1 MPTGGGKSLCYQLPA
16 MVRAGTGVVV
26 SPLISLMK
34 DQVDALLA
42 AGVSAAA
49 YNSSLEAGEARS
61 VLRALHAGE
70 LDLLYV
76 APETLM
82 TEGFLERL
90 RGLGDPGSAAAGVA
104 LFAIDEAHCVSQW
117 GHDFRPEY
125 VQLGRLRGLF
135 PGVPIMACTATADP
149 ETRDDVRLRLGLADA
164 AVYVTGFDRPN
175 IRYTVVEKR
184 EPLHQLLQF
193 LAAHEGESGIVYCL
207 SRKRTEE
214 VAEKLR
220 AHGVEAAAY
229 HAGLPADERRRVQDA
244 FARDEVSVVVA
255 TVAFGM
261 GIDKSDVRFVVHH
274 DLPKTVESY
283 YQETGRS
290 GRDGLPADALLLF
303 GLGDAAVV
311 RSLIEGGGR
320 RQNGDE
326 EVERDPERVRI
337 EIHKLNSMVG
347 YADGLSCRRE
357 ALLGYFGEPYPA
369 PCGNCDICLEPP
381 ETFDAT
387 EQARMALSCVFRL
400 WERDGFG
407 YGVGYVID
415 VLRGSENEKIL
426 SRGHDALS
434 TYGIGAE
441 LSRDHWQ
448 SLIRQL
454 IHRGYLAQDIARYS
468 ALRLTEAARPLLRGD
483 ETLIMAKPRVRVPSK
498 KQRLRADRAGRA
510 ADLAGMPVDEAL
522 FDELRALR
530 KRLADEQNVPAYVVF
545 SDATLAEMAAR
556 QPGTSA
562 QTARGQRR
570 RPGQARAVRRRV
582 PGRDRRARL
591 RRLGPRR
598 LCLWPRSAAPAT
610 PARPAR
616 EDGGRAGVV
625 ALRDE
630 RPLPLRHRPARPRV
644 PARRR
649 AARARRGAREAGPRR
664 RRLLRLARDGVPR
677 LPLVAGRRPRPA
689 AGHER
694 DGRRRRR
701 PLQDRAVRRLVAPP
715 RGGRHAGGRLHRRQR
730 QDPGHALRRGAHQG
744 RDRRPVPRLLRRP
757 AAVGGR
763 ARARRA
769 RQRAPREHARGHL
782 DRPERPEPAPARLPG
797 GQGPG
802 GGAAQGE
809 PGRRPAA
816 LRGLAERGR
825 RRRQPARPAVRV
837 GHAADRGGAD
847 GGRRRARPAARGG
860 GEPSRARR
868 RPSASCTGAA
878 TTPRSGPR

>member
-1 MPTGGGKSLCYQLPA
+1 MTPASNDPTGPASPSRSARALLREVFGFAEYRQHQEEIVDHLVAGGDAFVLMPTGGGKSLCYQLPS
-16 MVRAGTGVVV
+16 MVRQGTGVVV

-34 DQVDALLA
+34 DQVDALRA

-61 VLRALHAGE
+61 VLRALHAGQ

-90 RGLGDPGSAAAGVA
+90 RGLADPGRDGAGVA

-193 LAAHEGESGIVYCL
+193 LAVHEGESGIVYCL

-220 AHGVEAAAY
+220 AHGVQAAAY

-244 FARDEVSVVVA
+244 FARDDVHVVAA

-290 GRDGLPADALLLF
+290 GRDGLPAEALLLF

-320 RQNGDE
+320 GRNGDE

-400 WERDGFG
+400 WERGGFG

-415 VLRGSENEKIL
+415 VLRGTENEKIL

-454 IHRGYLAQDIARYS
+454 IHRGYLAQDIARFS
-468 ALRLTEAARPLLRGD
+468 ALRLTEAARPLLRGE

-545 SDATLAEMAAR
+545 SDATLVEMAAR
-556 QPGTSA
+556 QPATSA
-562 QTARGQRR
+562 ELLEVNGVGQTKLERYGDAFL
-570 RPGQARAVRRRV
+570 AVI
-582 PGRDRRARL
+582 A
-591 RRLGPRR
+591 
-598 LCLWPRSAAPAT
+598 
-610 PARPAR
+610 
-616 EDGGRAGVV
+616 
-625 ALRDE
+625 
-630 RPLPLRHRPARPRV
+630 
-644 PARRR
+644 
-649 AARARRGAREAGPRR
+649 
-664 RRLLRLARDGVPR
+664 
-677 LPLVAGRRPRPA
+677 
-689 AGHER
+689 
-694 DGRRRRR
+694 
-701 PLQDRAVRRLVAPP
+701 
-715 RGGRHAGGRLHRRQR
+715 
-730 QDPGHALRRGAHQG
+730 
-744 RDRRPVPRLLRRP
+744 
-757 AAVGGR
+757 
-763 ARARRA
+763 
-769 RQRAPREHARGHL
+769 EHASGGS
-782 DRPERPEPAPARLPG
+782 APDVSAPG
-797 GQGPG
+797 GSAP
-802 GGAAQGE
+802 E
-809 PGRRPAA
+809 
-816 LRGLAERGR
+816 GLF
-825 RRRQPARPAVRV
+825 
-837 GHAADRGGAD
+837 
-847 GGRRRARPAARGG
+847 
-860 GEPSRARR
+860 
-868 RPSASCTGAA
+868 
-878 TTPRSGPR
+878 

>member
-1 MPTGGGKSLCYQLPA
+1 VTPAPPTGPAASPRSARDLLREVFGFAEYRQHQEEVVEHLVAGGDAFVLMPTGGGKSLCYQLPA
-16 MVRAGTGVVV
+16 MVRPGTGIVV

-34 DQVDALLA
+34 DQVDALRA

-49 YNSSLEAGEARS
+49 YNSSLEPDEARG
-61 VLRALHAGE
+61 VLRALHTGE

-82 TEGFLERL
+82 TEGFLARL
-90 RGLGDPGSAAAGVA
+90 RGLGGEPQGGSAADGPPGVPAAPPRQNAPGIA

-125 VQLGRLRGLF
+125 VQLGQLRGLF

-193 LAAHEGESGIVYCL
+193 LSAHEGESGIVYCL

-220 AHGVEAAAY
+220 THGVDAAAY
-229 HAGLPADERRRVQDA
+229 HAGLPADGRRRVQDA
-244 FARDEVSVVVA
+244 FARDDVKVVVA

-290 GRDGLPADALLLF
+290 GRDGLPAEALLLF

-320 RQNGDE
+320 GQNGDE
-326 EVERDPERVRI
+326 GFERDPERVRI

-387 EQARMALSCVFRL
+387 EQGRMALSCVYRL

-426 SRGHDALS
+426 TRGHGALS

-454 IHRGYLAQDIARYS
+454 IHRGYLAQDIARFS
-468 ALRLTEAARPLLRGD
+468 ALRLTEAARPLLRGE
-483 ETLIMAKPRVRVPSK
+483 ETLILAVPRTRVPSK
-498 KQRLRADRAGRA
+498 KQRLRAERAGRA
-510 ADLAGMPVDEAL
+510 ADLAGLPVDETLFEAL
-522 FDELRALR
+522 RSLR

-556 QPGTSA
+556 
-562 QTARGQRR
+562 
-570 RPGQARAVRRRV
+570 
-582 PGRDRRARL
+582 
-591 RRLGPRR
+591 
-598 LCLWPRSAAPAT
+598 APAT
-610 PARPAR
+610 YA
-616 EDGGRAGVV
+616 ELLEVNGVGRTKLDRYGDAF
-625 ALRDE
+625 
-630 RPLPLRHRPARPRV
+630 
-644 PARRR
+644 
-649 AARARRGAREAGPRR
+649 
-664 RRLLRLARDGVPR
+664 LAVI
-677 LPLVAGRRPRPA
+677 A
-689 AGHER
+689 
-694 DGRRRRR
+694 
-701 PLQDRAVRRLVAPP
+701 
-715 RGGRHAGGRLHRRQR
+715 
-730 QDPGHALRRGAHQG
+730 
-744 RDRRPVPRLLRRP
+744 
-757 AAVGGR
+757 
-763 ARARRA
+763 
-769 RQRAPREHARGHL
+769 EHASGRS
-782 DRPERPEPAPARLPG
+782 AP
-797 GQGPG
+797 
-802 GGAAQGE
+802 GA
-809 PGRRPAA
+809 
-816 LRGLAERGR
+816 LF
-825 RRRQPARPAVRV
+825 
-837 GHAADRGGAD
+837 
-847 GGRRRARPAARGG
+847 
-860 GEPSRARR
+860 
-868 RPSASCTGAA
+868 
-878 TTPRSGPR
+878 

>member
-1 MPTGGGKSLCYQLPA
+1 MTLASIPTGPTESPRSARALLRDVFGFAKYRQHQEEIVDHLVAGGDAFVLMPTGGGKSLCYQLPA
-16 MVRAGTGVVV
+16 MVRPGTGIIV

-34 DQVDALLA
+34 DQVDALRA
-42 AGVSAAA
+42 AGVGAAA
-49 YNSSLEAGEARS
+49 YNSSLEPDEARD

-82 TEGFLERL
+82 TEGFLERIH
-90 RGLGDPGSAAAGVA
+90 GLEPGVA

-125 VQLGRLRGLF
+125 VQLGRLRSLF

-244 FARDEVSVVVA
+244 FARDEVGVVVA

-326 EVERDPERVRI
+326 EAARDPERVRI

-387 EQARMALSCVFRL
+387 EQTRMALSCVFRL
-400 WERDGFG
+400 WESDGFG

-483 ETLIMAKPRVRVPSK
+483 ETLVMARPRVRVPSK
-498 KQRLRADRAGRA
+498 KQRLRAERAGRA

-545 SDATLAEMAAR
+545 SDATLVEMAAR
-556 QPGTSA
+556 RPATS
-562 QTARGQRR
+562 TELLEVNGV
-570 RPGQARAVRRRV
+570 GQAKLERYGDAFLAVI
-582 PGRDRRARL
+582 
-591 RRLGPRR
+591 
-598 LCLWPRSAAPAT
+598 
-610 PARPAR
+610 
-616 EDGGRAGVV
+616 
-625 ALRDE
+625 
-630 RPLPLRHRPARPRV
+630 
-644 PARRR
+644 
-649 AARARRGAREAGPRR
+649 
-664 RRLLRLARDGVPR
+664 
-677 LPLVAGRRPRPA
+677 
-689 AGHER
+689 
-694 DGRRRRR
+694 
-701 PLQDRAVRRLVAPP
+701 
-715 RGGRHAGGRLHRRQR
+715 
-730 QDPGHALRRGAHQG
+730 
-744 RDRRPVPRLLRRP
+744 
-757 AAVGGR
+757 
-763 ARARRA
+763 
-769 RQRAPREHARGHL
+769 
-782 DRPERPEPAPARLPG
+782 
-797 GQGPG
+797 
-802 GGAAQGE
+802 
-809 PGRRPAA
+809 
-816 LRGLAERGR
+816 AER
-825 RRRQPARPAVRV
+825 AS
-837 GHAADRGGAD
+837 GG
-847 GGRRRARPAARGG
+847 
-860 GEPSRARR
+860 
-868 RPSASCTGAA
+868 SAPGALF
-878 TTPRSGPR
+878 